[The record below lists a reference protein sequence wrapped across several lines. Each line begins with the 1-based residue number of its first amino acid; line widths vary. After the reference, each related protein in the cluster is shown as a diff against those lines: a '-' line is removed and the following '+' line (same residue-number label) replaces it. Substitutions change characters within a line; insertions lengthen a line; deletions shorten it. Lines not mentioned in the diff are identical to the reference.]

1 MTKSGYI
8 KKGDLVS
15 SVGLPGVVIRVA
27 KDRSWADVQFNW
39 DGETWTKRKK
49 YEVLTLRVFK
59 TYQVTDHKEC

>member
-27 KDRSWADVQFNW
+27 KDRSWADVMFNW
-39 DGETWTKRKK
+39 YGETWPKRKK
-49 YEVLTLRVFK
+49 YKALTLRTSE
-59 TYQVTDHKEC
+59 TYQVTDPEEY